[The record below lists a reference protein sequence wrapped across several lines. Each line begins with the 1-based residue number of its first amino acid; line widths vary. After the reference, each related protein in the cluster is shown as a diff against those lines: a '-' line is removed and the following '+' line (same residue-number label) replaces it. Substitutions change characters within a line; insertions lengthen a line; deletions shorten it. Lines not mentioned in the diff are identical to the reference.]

1 LTVSA
6 AILMNELSLQ
16 PDLGIEHVADLRSSL
31 ATQFEN
37 AEPVVLTGDRVAR
50 VHTAGLQLLH
60 AFVRDRALA
69 GRITTITL
77 PSAALI
83 DAANVLALAEGLGLA
98 SQPAGFDGPENNGD
112 SV

>member
-1 LTVSA
+1 
-6 AILMNELSLQ
+6 MNELSLQ
-16 PDLGIEHVADLRSSL
+16 PDLGIEHVAELRSTLSSH
-31 ATQFEN
+31 FDN
-37 AEPVVLTGDRVAR
+37 ADPVVLAGDRVAR

-77 PSAALI
+77 PSAALV
-83 DAANVLALAEGLGLA
+83 DAANVLALADGLGLTP
-98 SQPAGFDGPENNGD
+98 QPAGLDAPDTNGD